1 MCYTAINTWENPMTK
16 RVKAIGR
23 AKADGNEPT
32 PKSVDSQHDLMQLLN
47 WYSYNKNSDD
57 AKSYFLT
64 YLKTN
69 NMSVFEKLKSR
80 TANIS
85 VKTTVGWLCRIY
97 TLNENLLD
105 TKYLNTITAET
116 DRILK
121 VVSDSEVE
129 KTATEAKPR
138 ASVQENIQNQLR
150 DLLGELDVEV
160 DNFLASKCKSSFS
173 LYDWMSAKKL
183 KHVHAKSIAEYFQDT
198 VLSELRE
205 AQSASCEQ
213 LSEGYSFLS
222 KKEMKAFIAFVES
235 FVNDAQRW
243 QGVAKQI
250 SQTNRA
256 PRVRKPKP
264 PLKQVERLQYLKQ
277 YGDLKSVP
285 PTQIVGATQ
294 LWIYNVKYK
303 TLGVYVCNNAHGFV
317 VKGCTILNF
326 DTNESTSKT
335 LRKPEEVIPSVM
347 ESGKVALRKILPSLR
362 TKEKKLTGR
371 INKDTIL
378 LRVL

>member
-1 MCYTAINTWENPMTK
+1 MSK

-23 AKADGNEPT
+23 IKADANEPT
-32 PKSVDSQHDLMQLLN
+32 PKSVDSQHDLTQLLN

-64 YLKTN
+64 YLKSN
-69 NMSVFEKLKSR
+69 DMDVFEKLKSR

-85 VKTTVGWLCRIY
+85 VTTSVGWLCRIY

-105 TKYLNTITAET
+105 TKYLKNIAAET
-116 DRILK
+116 ARLLR

-129 KTATEAKPR
+129 KASSEPKSRP
-138 ASVQENIQNQLR
+138 SVQENMQNQLR
-150 DLLGELDVEV
+150 ELLGELDAEV
-160 DNFLASKCKSSFS
+160 DNFLSSKCKSSFS

-183 KHVHAKSIAEYFQDT
+183 KHVHAKSIGEYFQDNI
-198 VLSELRE
+198 LSELRE
-205 AQSASCEQ
+205 TQSGTCEQ

-222 KKEMKAFIAFVES
+222 KKEMKQFIAFIES
-235 FVNDAQRW
+235 FVDDAQKW

-250 SQTNRA
+250 SQTNRT
-256 PRVRKPKP
+256 PRTRKTKP
-264 PLKQVERLQYLKQ
+264 PLKQVERLQYLKEH
-277 YGDLKSVP
+277 GNLKSVP

-303 TLGVYVCNNAHGFV
+303 TLGVYVCNNAHGFM

-326 DTNESTSKT
+326 DTNESISKT
-335 LRKPEEVIPSVM
+335 LRKPEEILPGVM
-347 ESGKVALRKILPSLR
+347 DAGKVALRKILPSLR
-362 TKEKKLTGR
+362 TREKKLTGR